1 MVVIPTS
8 HATTRHRSI
17 APIAKKLSRIFPGT
31 ILLSLLLALLCF
43 LSPVC
48 FATGNTANHH
58 HPHDTST
65 ITTNTKINTN
75 IMASASSAMAK
86 AVSPMVQQSY
96 KLLRKTRLSEDS
108 CLLRYGL
115 PEGRTILGTDPTLPT
130 CIKVDYF
137 GSSNASDIDN
147 DIDNKPVLLSK
158 SYSPVTHPNQSGHF
172 DLVVKSYP
180 YREGGGVGAYLC
192 DMAEGDS
199 ISATLKKERV
209 MHGSS
214 AVLGRGWKKV
224 GLVAGGTGI
233 APLLQIARILLE
245 NDDNDDDKDRD
256 SRPRIHL
263 LFVNHTPSDIL
274 GVEAIEAL
282 AREHPDHF
290 FVTYSFTR
298 QETKT
303 ETETKTKIEAE
314 AEADHSLEPAGA
326 AVLGPESASRF
337 TTGRGDV
344 AMARAALPPPSSV
357 CSSSS
362 ESQSEESAPPSLPPQ
377 SDTMIFVCGRD
388 GFVAHWAG
396 PVTRAPPKP
405 NGKKGP
411 KIQGP
416 LLGVLAEAG
425 FTAEQVF
432 KY

>member
-1 MVVIPTS
+1 
-8 HATTRHRSI
+8 
-17 APIAKKLSRIFPGT
+17 
-31 ILLSLLLALLCF
+31 
-43 LSPVC
+43 
-48 FATGNTANHH
+48 
-58 HPHDTST
+58 
-65 ITTNTKINTN
+65 
-75 IMASASSAMAK
+75 MAK

-137 GSSNASDIDN
+137 GGSNASDN
-147 DIDNKPVLLSK
+147 DIDNNDNDNKPLLLSSK

-245 NDDNDDDKDRD
+245 NDDNDKNSNDKNKNDDKDKD

-303 ETETKTKIEAE
+303 KTETKTE
-314 AEADHSLEPAGA
+314 AEADHCLEPAGA
-326 AVLGPESASRF
+326 AVFGPESASRF

-344 AMARAALPPPSSV
+344 AMARAALPSPSSV

-362 ESQSEESAPPSLPPQ
+362 SESESQSQSEESAPPSLPPSLPPPSLSPPQ